1 METEKL
7 IQVMTAVVSTEKY
20 VQVLFFL
27 EQRAERKCNKE
38 ELYLFGNVFIH
49 TTFAR

>member
-27 EQRAERKCNKE
+27 EQKAERKLIKKNYI
-38 ELYLFGNVFIH
+38 YLEMFL
-49 TTFAR
+49 